1 MMKRK
6 ILYTLLAFGMVSVSC
21 SKSGLEAPRRPGEP
35 NGTPVTVALA
45 SVSAPA
51 PVEASDC
58 AAGTK
63 SSAEL
68 TEGAVDGQ
76 IHDLWAI
83 QYDKD
88 GNLVGSPYYTA
99 DIPAGTAGTAGSGT
113 DYSYDGLSVKLT
125 SSGADDHTVCFV
137 ANTHNGSLFT
147 ADNDVST
154 LDKLTKTAA
163 MGFGNEYK
171 PTASGGILMTGR
183 YTGVVESGTPVTGV
197 KLERLAAKIILKYK
211 SALDGFTVTG
221 IQLKNVPAAFGFADA
236 PAEDVNFPAV
246 ADGSHIDY
254 PADAASKAETDG
266 DYKRFVWYMPENI
279 SRTTTTVTAI
289 GDRTL
294 DKSNGRPAYVE
305 VTGVLN
311 TDERVRKA
319 VYRILLGDPS
329 LDMGN
334 FQVKR
339 NHIYTVTLDIEGLNV
354 ADNRVTVESFDMS
367 NCAMLQPA
375 AVAGK
380 ARDSVTFDIRKC
392 LNNGFTTQADLNAL
406 MTASS
411 AMSADVFWQDGNVLN
426 TEDVKLDKVNGLLT
440 VKSSKTTEG
449 NAVVVLYPTAYKN
462 RGSILWSWHI
472 WVTGYHPDLL
482 EDGTTP
488 LGVGT
493 RAANSS
499 IKVVAGQVHTY
510 GAEFQRTNGMN
521 KVIMDRNLGAT
532 KSYNGRV
539 PAANDATADQ
549 AFGLFYQWGRKDPFP
564 RADGATIDVT
574 TAKAN
579 TIPIYGPDGTTVLR
593 EDNGTGYVQMDISS
607 VPQQPGGNS
616 LASSVKDP
624 LAFITNTI
632 TPFDW
637 YTEAPE
643 NQNNGLWGDGGS
655 KSAYDPCP
663 KGWRVP
669 PTGTWND
676 FTRDQYVPANGTCP
690 YYINGGITES
700 GGQYFATNGR
710 FYNNQVWYPAAGDR
724 SSKSGELLTIGSRGY
739 VWSSAISGIRSLN
752 MSFSMSGLS
761 PSITNNRSFGFQVR
775 CVQE

>member
-1 MMKRK
+1 MTMKK
-6 ILYTLLAFGMVSVSC
+6 AIISAVLAVGMAVVSC

-35 NGTPVTVALA
+35 NGTSVTVALSSA
-45 SVSAPA
+45 SAPA
-51 PVEASDC
+51 ATEVSEF
-58 AAGTK
+58 AAETK

-76 IHDLWAI
+76 VHDLWAI

-125 SSGADDHTVCFV
+125 SSGADVHTVYFV

-147 ADNDVST
+147 VDNDVST
-154 LDKLTKTAA
+154 LDKLKAVA
-163 MGFGNEYK
+163 WGFGDEYR
-171 PTASGGILMTGR
+171 PVADGGVVMMGT
-183 YTGVVESGTPVTGV
+183 YTGPVASGTPVTGV
-197 KLERLAAKIILKYK
+197 RLERLAAKIILKYK

-221 IQLKNVPAAFGFADA
+221 IQMKNVPAAFGFADA
-236 PAEDVNFPAV
+236 PAEDVNFPTV

-254 PADAASKAETDG
+254 PAENLAAAGAEG
-266 DYKRFVWYMPENI
+266 DYKTFVWYVPENL
-279 SRTTTTVTAI
+279 SRTATTVTAI

-294 DKSNGRPAYVE
+294 DKSDGRPTYVE
-305 VTGVLN
+305 ITGVLA
-311 TDERVRKA
+311 TEGRVRKA
-319 VYRILLGDPS
+319 VYRILLGDLGS
-329 LDMGN
+329 AGTDFADFN
-334 FQVKR
+334 VKR
-339 NHIYTVTLDIEGLNV
+339 NHIYTVTLDIQGLNEG
-354 ADNRVTVESFDMS
+354 DNRVSVESYDMS
-367 NCAMLQPA
+367 NCAMIQPA
-375 AVAGK
+375 TTAGV

-392 LNNGFTTQADLNAL
+392 LNNGFTTASGLQAMLGE
-406 MTASS
+406 SS
-411 AMSADVFWQDGNVLN
+411 TLTADVLWQDGNVLN
-426 TEDVKLDKVNGLLT
+426 TADVHLDKVNGLLT
-440 VKSSKTTEG
+440 VKCSKTNAG
-449 NAVVVLYPTAYKN
+449 NAVVALYPDAN
-462 RGSILWSWHI
+462 RTQGTILWSWHI
-472 WVTGYHPDLL
+472 WVTTYSPSGIVKNMS
-482 EDGTTP
+482 GTPTP
-488 LGVGT
+488 NT
-493 RAANSS
+493 AYPNASA
-499 IKVVAGQVHTY
+499 AGQVHTY
-510 GAEFQRTNGMN
+510 GPEYMGVNPG

-564 RADGATIDVT
+564 RANGATIDAT

-579 TIPIYGPDGTTVLR
+579 NIPIYGPDGTTVLP
-593 EDNGTGYVQMDISS
+593 EDGTGYVKVDISS
-607 VPQQPGGNS
+607 VGQSEGTS
-616 LASSVKDP
+616 LAYSVQNP
-624 LAFITNTI
+624 LAFIGNSI

-637 YTEAPE
+637 YTETPE

-676 FTRDQYVPANGTCP
+676 FTRDEYVPANGTCP

-710 FYNNQVWYPAAGDR
+710 FYNNQAWYPAAGDL

-739 VWSSAISGIRSLN
+739 VWSSAISGFRSLN

-761 PSITNNRSFGFQVR
+761 SSITNNRAFGFQIR

>member
-6 ILYTLLAFGMVSVSC
+6 ILYTLLAFGMVAVSC

-76 IHDLWAI
+76 VHDLWAI

-113 DYSYDGLSVKLT
+113 DYSYNGLSVKLT

-147 ADNDVST
+147 VDNDVST
-154 LDKLTKTAA
+154 LDKLIKTAA
-163 MGFGNEYK
+163 MGFGDEYK
-171 PTASGGILMTGR
+171 PTASGGIVMMGR
-183 YTGVVESGTPVTGV
+183 YTGVVESGTPVTEV
-197 KLERLAAKIILKYK
+197 RLERLAAKIILKYK

-221 IQLKNVPAAFGFADA
+221 VQLKNVPAAFGFADA

-279 SRTTTTVTAI
+279 SHTTTTVTAI

-294 DKSNGRPAYVE
+294 DKSDGRPAYVE

-319 VYRILLGDPS
+319 TFRILLGDPS

-354 ADNRVTVESFDMS
+354 ADNRVSVESFDMS
-367 NCAMLQPA
+367 NSAMIQPD
-375 AVAGK
+375 GS
-380 ARDSVTFDIRKC
+380 DSVTFDIRKC
-392 LNNGFTTQADLNAL
+392 LNNGFTKAADLQAML
-406 MTASS
+406 GPSS
-411 AMSADVFWQDGNVLN
+411 TLTADVLWQDAENVL
-426 TEDVKLDKVNGLLT
+426 TTADVKLDKANGLLT
-440 VKSSKTTEG
+440 VKASKKKAG
-449 NAVVVLYPTAYKN
+449 NAVVALYPKASKD

-472 WVTGYHPDLL
+472 WVTTYSPSGIVKNLS
-482 EDGTTP
+482 GTLTP
-488 LGVGT
+488 NTAYPNASAG
-493 RAANSS
+493 
-499 IKVVAGQVHTY
+499 GQVHTY
-510 GAEFQRTNGMN
+510 GPEYMRVNSG

-564 RADGATIDVT
+564 RANGTTIDAT

-579 TIPIYGPDGTTVLR
+579 TIPIYGPDGTTVLP
-593 EDNGTGYVQMDISS
+593 ENSGTGYMQMDISS
-607 VPQQPGGNS
+607 VPQQPRGNS
-616 LASSVKDP
+616 LASSVKNP
-624 LAFITNTI
+624 LSFITNTI

-637 YTEAPE
+637 YTEIRE
-643 NQNNGLWGDGGS
+643 NQNNGLWGDGGL

-663 KGWRVP
+663 KGWRIP
-669 PTGTWND
+669 PTGTWSD

-710 FYNNQVWYPAAGDR
+710 FYNNQVWYPAAGCR
-724 SSKSGELLTIGSRGY
+724 SYASGALVDVGNNGY
-739 VWSSAISGIRSLN
+739 SWSSSVSSISGLYLYFASLSLN
-752 MSFSMSGLS
+752 PANTAYRTYGL
-761 PSITNNRSFGFQVR
+761 QVR

>member
-1 MMKRK
+1 M
-6 ILYTLLAFGMVSVSC
+6 TVSC

-51 PVEASDC
+51 PVEAADC

-113 DYSYDGLSVKLT
+113 DYSYNGLSVKLT
-125 SSGADDHTVCFV
+125 SSGADAHTVCFV

-147 ADNDVST
+147 VDNDVST
-154 LDKLTKTAA
+154 LDKLIKTAA
-163 MGFGNEYK
+163 MGFGDEYK
-171 PTASGGILMTGR
+171 PTASGGILMMGR

-197 KLERLAAKIILKYK
+197 RLERLAAKIILKYK

-354 ADNRVTVESFDMS
+354 ADNRVSVESFDMS
-367 NCAMLQPA
+367 NSAMIQPD
-375 AVAGK
+375 GS
-380 ARDSVTFDIRKC
+380 DSVTFDIRKC
-392 LNNGFTTQADLNAL
+392 LNNGFTEAADLQAML
-406 MTASS
+406 GSS
-411 AMSADVFWQDGNVLN
+411 STLTADVLWQDAENVL
-426 TEDVKLDKVNGLLT
+426 TTADVKLDKANGLLT
-440 VKSSKTTEG
+440 VKASKKKAG
-449 NAVVVLYPTAYKN
+449 NAVVALYPKASKD

-472 WVTGYHPDLL
+472 WVTTYSPSGIVKNLS
-482 EDGTTP
+482 GTLTP
-488 LGVGT
+488 NTAYPNASAG
-493 RAANSS
+493 
-499 IKVVAGQVHTY
+499 GQVHTY
-510 GAEFQRTNGMN
+510 GPEYMRVNSG

-564 RADGATIDVT
+564 RANGTTIDAT

-579 TIPIYGPDGTTVLR
+579 TIPIYGPDGTTVLP
-593 EDNGTGYVQMDISS
+593 ENSGTGYVQMDISS
-607 VPQQPGGNS
+607 VPQQPRGNS
-616 LASSVKDP
+616 LASSVKNP
-624 LAFITNTI
+624 LSFITNTI

-637 YTEAPE
+637 YTEIRE
-643 NQNNGLWGDGGS
+643 NQNNGLWGDGGL

-663 KGWRVP
+663 KGWRIP
-669 PTGTWND
+669 PTGTWSD

-710 FYNNQVWYPAAGDR
+710 FYNNQVWYPAAGCR
-724 SSKSGELLTIGSRGY
+724 SYASGALVDVGNNGY
-739 VWSSAISGIRSLN
+739 SWSSSVSSISGLYLYFASLSLN
-752 MSFSMSGLS
+752 PANTAYRTYGL
-761 PSITNNRSFGFQVR
+761 QVR